1 MTGLSRPR
9 KFLIALLGLL
19 LLPLAAGA
27 AEQGSEADYLA
38 RLDGEGWQSTPGG
51 VRYRVLK
58 AAPGGASPSIIDTA
72 LLHYRGSLR
81 DGKVFEDT
89 LKSGKPVKIQLT
101 RTIGGWREVVPMMKL
116 GEEWE
121 IVVPAR
127 FGYGAR
133 GSSSGKVPPDAT
145 LLFTIQLLGFTK
157 PQLSGQS

>member
-1 MTGLSRPR
+1 MTGMGSLNR
-9 KFLIALLGLL
+9 LGVALLGLL
-19 LLPLAAGA
+19 LAPLAAGA
-27 AEQGSEADYLA
+27 APTTSEADYLA
-38 RLDGEGWQSTPGG
+38 TLDGAGWQNTPGG
-51 VRYRVLK
+51 VRYRVVK
-58 AAPGGASPSIIDTA
+58 AAPGAASPSIIDTA

-127 FGYGAR
+127 LGYGTR
-133 GSSSGKVPPDAT
+133 GSPSGKVPPDAT
-145 LLFTIQLLGFTK
+145 LLFNIQLLGFTK
-157 PQLSGQS
+157 P